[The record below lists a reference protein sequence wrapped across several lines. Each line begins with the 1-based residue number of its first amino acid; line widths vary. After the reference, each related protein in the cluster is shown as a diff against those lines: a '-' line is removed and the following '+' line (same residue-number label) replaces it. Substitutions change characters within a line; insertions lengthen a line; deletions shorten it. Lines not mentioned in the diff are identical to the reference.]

1 MKNSNGVKKV
11 DQALSRHR
19 DTKTVYVYQIVKEAA
34 KERLEYAA
42 RGINR

>member
-1 MKNSNGVKKV
+1 MKNSNGVKEHH
-11 DQALSRHR
+11 QALSRHR
-19 DTKTVYVYQIVKEAA
+19 GNKTVYVYQIVKEAA